1 MTKEG
6 IEFIKS
12 FEKLRLEAYK
22 CQAGVW
28 TIGYGHTQ
36 GVYEGKKI
44 TEEEAERL
52 LASDIA
58 KFEIGVRN
66 LTVGLG
72 LSDIQIDALVS
83 LAFNIGLSA
92 FKGST
97 LLKKIKA
104 NPNDRE
110 EISEEWK
117 KWRLVNGRVSNG
129 LVRRRAEEIDMYFS
143 GWQDKKEPAVVV
155 ADSLKPLKPLN
166 QSL

>member
-6 IEFIKS
+6 IEFIKG
-12 FEKLRLEAYK
+12 FEKLRLVAYK

-58 KFEIGVRN
+58 KFEMGVRN

-92 FKGST
+92 FKNST

-110 EISEEWK
+110 VISEEWK
-117 KWRLVNGRVSNG
+117 KWKLANGKVSNG
-129 LVRRRAEEIDMYFS
+129 LTRRRAEEIDMYFS
-143 GWQDKKEPAVVV
+143 GW
-155 ADSLKPLKPLN
+155 
-166 QSL
+166 

>member
-1 MTKEG
+1 MTKRG
-6 IEFIKS
+6 IEFIKG
-12 FEKLRLEAYK
+12 FEKLALKAYK

-36 GVYEGKKI
+36 GVYQGLEI
-44 TEEEAERL
+44 TREVAERL
-52 LASDIA
+52 FSSDIA
-58 KFEIGVRN
+58 KFEMGVRN
-66 LTVGLG
+66 LIVGVK

-110 EISEEWK
+110 EITEEWK

-143 GWQDKKEPAVVV
+143 GW
-155 ADSLKPLKPLN
+155 
-166 QSL
+166 

>member
-1 MTKEG
+1 MTREG
-6 IEFIKS
+6 IEMIKS
-12 FEKLRLEAYK
+12 FEGCRLKAYK

-36 GVYEGKKI
+36 GVYQGQEI
-44 TEEEAERL
+44 TREEAERL
-52 LASDIA
+52 FSSDIA
-58 KFEIGVRN
+58 KFEMGVRN

-83 LAFNIGLSA
+83 LALNIGLSA

-110 EISEEWK
+110 VISEEWK
-117 KWRLVNGRVSNG
+117 KWRLVDGRVSNG

-143 GWQDKKEPAVVV
+143 GGVG
-155 ADSLKPLKPLN
+155 
-166 QSL
+166 

>member
-1 MTKEG
+1 MVMTKEG
-6 IEFIKS
+6 IDFIKG

-36 GVYEGKKI
+36 GVYQGQEI
-44 TEEEAERL
+44 TREEAERL
-52 LASDIA
+52 FSSDIA
-58 KFEIGVRN
+58 KFEMGVRN
-66 LTVGLG
+66 ILG
-72 LSDIQIDALVS
+72 SVANRMRENKIDALVS

-110 EISEEWK
+110 VISEEWK

-143 GWQDKKEPAVVV
+143 GG
-155 ADSLKPLKPLN
+155 
-166 QSL
+166 

>member
-58 KFEIGVRN
+58 KFEMGVRN

-143 GWQDKKEPAVVV
+143 GW
-155 ADSLKPLKPLN
+155 
-166 QSL
+166 

>member
-6 IEFIKS
+6 IEMIKS
-12 FEKLRLEAYK
+12 FEGCRLEAYK

-36 GVYEGKKI
+36 GVYEGMKI

-52 LASDIA
+52 FSSDIA
-58 KFEIGVRN
+58 KFEMGVRN

-72 LSDIQIDALVS
+72 LSDIQIDALTS

-92 FKGST
+92 FKNST

-110 EISEEWK
+110 VISEEWK
-117 KWRLVNGRVSNG
+117 KWRLVDGKVSNG

-143 GWQDKKEPAVVV
+143 GG
-155 ADSLKPLKPLN
+155 
-166 QSL
+166 

>member
-110 EISEEWK
+110 VISEEWK

-129 LVRRRAEEIDMYFS
+129 LERRRTEEICMYL
-143 GWQDKKEPAVVV
+143 GG
-155 ADSLKPLKPLN
+155 
-166 QSL
+166 

>member
-36 GVYEGKKI
+36 DVYEGKKI

-58 KFEIGVRN
+58 KFEMGVRN

-129 LVRRRAEEIDMYFS
+129 LGRRRAEEIDMYFS
-143 GWQDKKEPAVVV
+143 GW
-155 ADSLKPLKPLN
+155 
-166 QSL
+166 